1 MEKHLIFLTIIVIFI
16 VFYCLFCNQM
26 KETETFSTVTPT
38 GIDDNNTIDTL
49 GALASDYL
57 TNRTQTNSTLIL
69 GNVNFKNRH
78 VLVSDN
84 DNWLRLKSKTDLSQH
99 SNLAV
104 KDFNVDGSFNLLPS
118 GMIFAWSGETV
129 PTGWIICDGS
139 NGTPDLRGRFILGE
153 GLGHS
158 LTRSMRAR
166 AASTTAPDS
175 SSDLSNYLLH
185 NYGGRENITVG
196 VTEMPSHSHSYN
208 QPGETVVRNDH
219 NDIVDWGGN
228 HPQGSNS
235 SFKSTIPNTPSFNT
249 GNNQPLPFDNMPP
262 YYVLVYIMKL

>member
-1 MEKHLIFLTIIVIFI
+1 MKKYLIFLTIITFI
-16 VFYCLFCNQM
+16 VIYYCFCSQM
-26 KETETFSTVTPT
+26 KDTETFSTVTPSGT
-38 GIDDNNTIDTL
+38 GIDNTNAINIL
-49 GALASDYL
+49 GDLAKDYM
-57 TNRTQTNSTLIL
+57 TTRTQSNSTLIP
-69 GNVNFKNRH
+69 GNINFKNRH

-84 DNWLRLKSKTDLSQH
+84 DNWLRLKSKTDLTQN

-104 KDFNVDGSFNLLPS
+104 KDFNVDGSLNLLPS

-139 NGTPDLRGRFILGE
+139 YGTPDLRGRFILGE

-158 LTRSMRAR
+158 LTRSIRAQ
-166 AASTTAPDS
+166 STSAPDS

-185 NYGGRENITVG
+185 NYGGREKITVG
-196 VTEMPSHSHSYN
+196 VTEMPSHSHIYN
-208 QPGETVVRNDH
+208 QPSETVVRNNH

-235 SFKSTIPNTPSFNT
+235 SFKWTIPNTASSNN
-249 GNNQPLPFDNMPP
+249 GNDQPLPFDNMPP

>member
-1 MEKHLIFLTIIVIFI
+1 MKKYLIFLIIIIVI
-16 VFYCLFCNQM
+16 YCLFYTQTDT
-26 KETETFSTVTPT
+26 KDTFTSVTPSVT
-38 GIDDNNTIDTL
+38 GIDNTNAISTL
-49 GALASDYL
+49 GDLARDYM
-57 TNRTQTNSTLIL
+57 TTRTQSNSTLIP
-69 GNVNFKNRH
+69 GNINFKNKH

-84 DNWLRLKSKTDLSQH
+84 DNWLRLKSKTDLSQN

-129 PTGWIICDGS
+129 PTGWVICDGS
-139 NGTPDLRGRFILGE
+139 YGTPDLRGRFILGE

-158 LTRSMRAR
+158 LTRSMRER
-166 AASTTAPDS
+166 AASTTEPES

-185 NYGGRENITVG
+185 NYGGREKITVG
-196 VTEMPSHSHSYN
+196 VTEMPSHSHLYN
-208 QPGETVVRNDH
+208 EPGETVVRNDH

-235 SFKSTIPNTPSFNT
+235 SFKSTIPNTASFNT